1 MMKRLLLMILFL
13 QMRFM
18 RCNILIRLTIVTIC
32 MSMCFYT
39 NARTYLVAVGVSD
52 YSGFPSEVNNLRLPT
67 KDAET
72 IVDLYTKN
80 ASVDYSL
87 LLNEKATKDR
97 IIRAIK
103 KVFNQ
108 ADENDIVVFFFS
120 GHGYPG
126 GFCAYDG
133 NIGYDE
139 VRQAMAES
147 KSKTKMM
154 FVDACRSGG
163 MRVDE
168 ATAQSAISSAQKA
181 NVMLFLS
188 SRNNEDSA
196 ERSYMKNG
204 VFTTFLQR
212 GLRGNA
218 DANRNRI
225 ITAKELFDFVHAGV
239 SRNTGGAQHPVMWGN
254 FSDNMVVMRW

>member
-1 MMKRLLLMILFL
+1 MKAKIFRLFITAILLT
-13 QMRFM
+13 
-18 RCNILIRLTIVTIC
+18 LT
-32 MSMCFYT
+32 FGA
-39 NARTYLVAVGVSD
+39 NARVYLVSVGIAD
-52 YSGFPSEVNNLRLPT
+52 YSGFPSKINNLRLTT

-72 IVDLYTKN
+72 IVDLYSKN
-80 ASVDYSL
+80 TSVDYSL

-97 IIRAIK
+97 IVRAIK

-108 ADENDIVVFFFS
+108 ASEDDLVVFFFS

-139 VRQAMAES
+139 IRKAMAKS
-147 KSKTKMM
+147 KSKNKMM

-168 ATAQSAISSAQKA
+168 TAAQGAITAAKNA
-181 NVMLFLS
+181 NVILFLS
-188 SRNNEDSA
+188 SRNNENSI
-196 ERSYMKNG
+196 ERRDMQNG
-204 VFTTFLQR
+204 FFTTYLQK
-212 GLRGNA
+212 GLKGNA

-225 ITAKELFDFVHAGV
+225 ITAKELFDFVHSGV
-239 SRNTGGAQHPVMWGN
+239 SQISGGKQHPVMWGKFN
-254 FSDNMVVMRW
+254 DNMTVMKW

>member
-1 MMKRLLLMILFL
+1 MKAKILRIFITAILLT
-13 QMRFM
+13 
-18 RCNILIRLTIVTIC
+18 LT
-32 MSMCFYT
+32 FGA
-39 NARTYLVAVGVSD
+39 NARVYLVSVGIAD
-52 YSGFPSEVNNLRLPT
+52 YSGFPSKINNLRLTT

-72 IVDLYTKN
+72 IVDLYSKN
-80 ASVDYSL
+80 TSVDYSL

-103 KVFNQ
+103 KVFNK
-108 ADENDIVVFFFS
+108 ASENDLVVFFFS

-133 NIGYDE
+133 NLGYDA
-139 VRQAMAES
+139 VRKAMAKS
-147 KSKTKMM
+147 KSKNKMM

-168 ATAQSAISSAQKA
+168 NSVQGAITAAKNA

-188 SRNNEDSA
+188 SRNNENSI
-196 ERSYMKNG
+196 ERKDMQNG
-204 VFTTFLQR
+204 FFTTYLQK
-212 GLRGNA
+212 GLKGNA

-225 ITAKELFDFVHAGV
+225 ITAKELFDFVYSGV
-239 SRNTGGAQHPVMWGN
+239 TQISGGKQHPVMWGN
-254 FSDNMVVMRW
+254 FSDNMTVMKW